1 MKIKATPV
9 FQKNYEST
17 KRIIINR
24 GGTRSSKTYS
34 LLQLCLLW
42 LVTGVIDNS
51 GKVFD
56 KGILSIVRKHRAVI
70 KWSVLRDRE
79 EIVSENGYDF
89 LLSEQHRSKSDLT
102 YTYNGRTVEFIGAD
116 DQQKIRGKKRDI
128 AYCNE
133 ANELWFRD
141 EFFQLFIRTTYKTII
156 DFNPDDEYIWIN
168 TELEQKRAIE
178 EWDVDIIVSTYKD
191 NPFLDA
197 NLVKEIE
204 RLEKIDPAYWNIYWL
219 GNYWKLEGLVF
230 PRRTEIGEIPEWFDF
245 LWYWQDF
252 WYTNDPTTVVGL
264 YKKWD
269 DILFDEVIYKTWLTN
284 QDIIIEYENNSIGRS
299 DEIVADSA
307 EPKSIEE
314 IYRSWYNIHPA
325 DKWPDS
331 IKFGIDTIK
340 QYNILITSRS
350 SNIKRELR
358 TYTWKKDK
366 NWNSLNEPIDS
377 NNHAIDAMRYISTK
391 KLKTT
396 PAFEIIF
403 W

>member
-1 MKIKATPV
+1 M
-9 FQKNYEST
+9 
-17 KRIIINR
+17 
-24 GGTRSSKTYS
+24 
-34 LLQLCLLW
+34 
-42 LVTGVIDNS
+42 
-51 GKVFD
+51 
-56 KGILSIVRKHRAVI
+56 
-70 KWSVLRDRE
+70 
-79 EIVSENGYDF
+79 
-89 LLSEQHRSKSDLT
+89 
-102 YTYNGRTVEFIGAD
+102 
-116 DQQKIRGKKRDI
+116 
-128 AYCNE
+128 
-133 ANELWFRD
+133 
-141 EFFQLFIRTTYKTII
+141 
-156 DFNPDDEYIWIN
+156 

-307 EPKSIEE
+307 EPKSIAEQRSYGLNVVGCE
-314 IYRSWYNIHPA
+314 KGKDSVSFRIKVTSQKKIYVTKRSKNIWESYENYRWAEDKDGNPKGVPEHTYSHAMDAVSYAVSSMHNRTNDFDIIYDTKPNERKNPA
-325 DKWPDS
+325 
-331 IKFGIDTIK
+331 
-340 QYNILITSRS
+340 R
-350 SNIKRELR
+350 
-358 TYTWKKDK
+358 
-366 NWNSLNEPIDS
+366 
-377 NNHAIDAMRYISTK
+377 
-391 KLKTT
+391 
-396 PAFEIIF
+396 
-403 W
+403 

>member
-79 EIVSENGYDF
+79 EIISENGYDF

-102 YTYNGRTVEFIGAD
+102 YTYNGRVVEFIGAD

-230 PRRTEIGEIPEWFDF
+230 PRWTEIGEIPEWFDF

-269 DILFDEVIYKTWLTN
+269 DILFDEVIYKTGLTN
-284 QDIIIEYENNSIGRS
+284 QDIVIEYENNSIGRS

-314 IYRSWYNIHPA
+314 IYRSRYNIYPA
-325 DKWPDS
+325 DRWPDS

-340 QYNILITSRS
+340 QYNILVTSRS

-366 NWNSLNEPIDS
+366 NGNSLNEPIDS

>member
-1 MKIKATPV
+1 
-9 FQKNYEST
+9 
-17 KRIIINR
+17 
-24 GGTRSSKTYS
+24 
-34 LLQLCLLW
+34 

-89 LLSEQHRSKSDLT
+89 LLSEQYRSKSDLT
-102 YTYNGRTVEFIGAD
+102 YTYNGRVVEFIGAD

-204 RLEKIDPAYWNIYWL
+204 RLEKIDQAYWNIYWL

-230 PRRTEIGEIPEWFDF
+230 PRWTEIGEIPEWFDF

-252 WYTNDPTTVVGL
+252 WYTNDPTTVVWL

-269 DILFDEVIYKTWLTN
+269 DIIFDEVIYKTGLTN
-284 QDIIIEYENNSIGRS
+284 QDIIIEYENNSINRS

-314 IYRSWYNIHPA
+314 IYRSRYNIHPA

-396 PAFEIIF
+396 PVFEIIF